1 MQGGFM
7 RESKTLSTTEW
18 RVLCGRRDEIG
29 GWLDRL
35 RVELDT
41 SAGAEELLE
50 RFEKLAKEFH
60 EIELMMA
67 N

>member
-1 MQGGFM
+1 MSM
-7 RESKTLSTTEW
+7 TEW
-18 RVLCGRRDEIG
+18 QVLCGRRQELND
-29 GWLDRL
+29 WLDRL

-41 SAGAEELLE
+41 SSGTEELLE

-60 EIELMMA
+60 EIELLMA

>member
-1 MQGGFM
+1 M
-7 RESKTLSTTEW
+7 RESRTLSATEW
-18 RVLCGRRDEIG
+18 RVLCGRREELGD
-29 GWLDRL
+29 WLGRL

-60 EIELMMA
+60 EIEVLMA

>member
-1 MQGGFM
+1 M
-7 RESKTLSTTEW
+7 RESRTLSTTEW
-18 RVLCGRRDEIG
+18 QVLCGRREELG
-29 GWLDRL
+29 SWLERL
-35 RVELDT
+35 RIDLDT

-60 EIELMMA
+60 EIELLMA

>member
-1 MQGGFM
+1 M
-7 RESKTLSTTEW
+7 RESRTLSTTEW
-18 RVLCGRRDEIG
+18 HVLCGRRQELGD
-29 GWLDRL
+29 WLCRL

-41 SAGAEELLE
+41 SSGAEELLE

-60 EIELMMA
+60 EIELLMA